1 MKQLH
6 VEQLAQIE
14 KADVEF
20 GDLTLLVGPQASG
33 KSVFLQLF
41 KLVQDHGPIT
51 KTLKQYG
58 YSFEPG
64 ATEGAGD
71 PLLTLMFGEGMG
83 SIWRHNTVVKSGN
96 RQVDLASLRKGNGKY
111 QESVFFVPA
120 QRVLTLDQGRPRS
133 YESFAALD
141 PFVVKS
147 FSEKLRR
154 LMEKGF
160 GRQDSQLFPIKT
172 RLKEVLRDRINDS
185 IFHGATVTQEV
196 HDLKKRIVI
205 NVDGATLPFMAWS
218 AGQREFMPLLFS
230 LHWLMPYAGT
240 SSREGV
246 DWVVIEEPEMGLHPQ
261 AIQSLLLICLDLM
274 YRGYKVVIST
284 HSPLLLEAAWAIR
297 TLQENKGTPEAL
309 FELFDLPDS
318 SGMRDVFN
326 AVLFDKAVRSFYF
339 EPGEKGVTTRDIS
352 SLDPFSED
360 DSIADWGGI
369 TQFSSRAS
377 DVISRLMQEADE

>member
-83 SIWRHNTVVKSGN
+83 GIWRHNTVVKSDN
-96 RQVDLASLRKGNGKY
+96 RQVDLTSLRKGNGKY

-154 LMEKGF
+154 LMEKGL
-160 GRQDSQLFPIKT
+160 GGQDNQLFPTKT
-172 RLKEVLRDRINDS
+172 HLKEVLRDRINDS

-205 NVDGATLPFMAWS
+205 NAGGATLPYMAWS

-230 LHWLMPYAGT
+230 LHWLMPFAGAA
-240 SSREGV
+240 RRAGV

-261 AIQSLLLICLDLM
+261 AIQSLLLICLDFATRSCL
-274 YRGYKVVIST
+274 G
-284 HSPLLLEAAWAIR
+284 
-297 TLQENKGTPEAL
+297 
-309 FELFDLPDS
+309 DS
-318 SGMRDVFN
+318 HPSGKQGH
-326 AVLFDKAVRSFYF
+326 ARSF
-339 EPGEKGVTTRDIS
+339 V
-352 SLDPFSED
+352 
-360 DSIADWGGI
+360 
-369 TQFSSRAS
+369 
-377 DVISRLMQEADE
+377 

>member
-58 YSFEPG
+58 YSFGPG

-284 HSPLLLEAAWAIR
+284 HSPLLLEAAWAIC

-318 SGMRDVFN
+318 SGMRKVFN
-326 AVLFDKAVRSFYF
+326 SVLFDKAVRSFYF